1 MRIYVPR
8 NETEYLKQYG
18 SEEACQRRVFE
29 LRRGTSFEC
38 QQCRS
43 KSWREMKRQ
52 AAGGRPE
59 TWHRVCRQ
67 CGWQERPLAGTWLH
81 GLRIRLP
88 DFCKI
93 CWLAAGSREGFDV
106 RLLRGQS
113 ARRLVLDLGS
123 NRTYYRSVNLVRQ
136 IMAASQPKL
145 EGKLELELL
154 ELAHPQARATGP
166 KTVVAVLVET
176 GGKQR
181 VRTGVLTD
189 TSAASLKPWMAL
201 VSANSAKVTKPR
213 KPIYTQKV
221 FQRLE
226 QWLTAVG
233 WDSIDRRNLPDYL
246 TEFDWH
252 QNGRGT
258 SGSKFV
264 RLLRAALNGK

>member
-1 MRIYVPR
+1 MRIYTPR

-18 SEEACQRRVFE
+18 SEESCQRRVFE
-29 LRRGTSFEC
+29 LRRGTPFAC
-38 QQCRS
+38 PYCRA
-43 KSWREMKRQ
+43 KSWREMKRS

-106 RLLRGQS
+106 RLLRGPS

-123 NRTYYRSVNLVRQ
+123 NRTYYRSVRLVRQ
-136 IMAASQPKL
+136 IMAASLPKL
-145 EGKLELELL
+145 EGKLELRLL
-154 ELAHPQARATGP
+154 ELAHPQAQATGP
-166 KTVVAVLVET
+166 KKAVAVLVET
-176 GGKQR
+176 TGKNR
-181 VRTGVLTD
+181 MRTGVLPN
-189 TSAASLKPWMAL
+189 TSAASLKPWLAL
-201 VSANSAKVTKPR
+201 VSANSVKVTKSR

-221 FQRLE
+221 SQRLE
-226 QWLTAVG
+226 QWLTSVG

-258 SGSKFV
+258 PGS
-264 RLLRAALNGK
+264 RLIQLLRAALNRK

>member
-1 MRIYVPR
+1 MRIYTPR

-18 SEEACQRRVFE
+18 SEESCLRRVFE
-29 LRRGTSFEC
+29 LRRGTPFAC
-38 QQCRS
+38 PYCRA
-43 KSWREMKRQ
+43 KSWREMKRS

-106 RLLRGQS
+106 RLLRGPS
-113 ARRLVLDLGS
+113 ARWLVLDLGS
-123 NRTYYRSVNLVRQ
+123 NRTYYRSVRLVRQ
-136 IMAASQPKL
+136 IMAASLPKL
-145 EGKLELELL
+145 EGKLELRLL
-154 ELAHPQARATGP
+154 ELAHPQAQATGT
-166 KTVVAVLVET
+166 KKAVAVLVET
-176 GGKQR
+176 TGKNR
-181 VRTGVLTD
+181 MRTGVLPN
-189 TSAASLKPWMAL
+189 TSAASLKPWLAL
-201 VSANSAKVTKPR
+201 VSANSVKVTKSR

-221 FQRLE
+221 SQRLE
-226 QWLTAVG
+226 QWLTSVG

-258 SGSKFV
+258 PGS
-264 RLLRAALNGK
+264 RLIQLLRAALNRK